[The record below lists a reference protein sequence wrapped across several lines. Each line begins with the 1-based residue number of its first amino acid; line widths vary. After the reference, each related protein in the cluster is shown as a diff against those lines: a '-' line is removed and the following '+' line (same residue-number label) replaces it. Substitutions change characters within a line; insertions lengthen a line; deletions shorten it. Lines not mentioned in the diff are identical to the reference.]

1 MQSEEKELI
10 VWTASM
16 HPPLDSLDGS
26 RLSILKPIPN
36 HPFLDVKSLY
46 KHYENFCDIFD
57 YLTDTMYLCKG
68 LQLMTNDFTIEN
80 ATIYIINH
88 VFMHML
94 LYHLEGIETSQ
105 KYDNIC
111 SLSCV
116 NYTVGGRCALGIDR
130 IANIGL
136 LGEENKPKHRFI
148 YQICQKL
155 YKCFPLIRELWRKRV
170 RGESH

>member
-1 MQSEEKELI
+1 MQSEEKEVI
-10 VWTASM
+10 VWNVSK

-80 ATIYIINH
+80 ATIYIINP
-88 VFMHML
+88 MPRSQLGCCDGPISYL
-94 LYHLEGIETSQ
+94 LCGEGIPSGELKDNSVIYHL
-105 KYDNIC
+105 
-111 SLSCV
+111 
-116 NYTVGGRCALGIDR
+116 A
-130 IANIGL
+130 A
-136 LGEENKPKHRFI
+136 
-148 YQICQKL
+148 
-155 YKCFPLIRELWRKRV
+155 
-170 RGESH
+170 